1 MDPKETDFLG
11 LKALL
16 GNYLDGALFS
26 SSELCDAIIKQ
37 STVGTVVKAQGA
49 GDELDPIAVM
59 SVMNLQEKKEMPF
72 VKEIAAHLKGK
83 CPKDLK
89 DKLGEA
95 FTEKGVGMI
104 INERVINIPQETAP
118 PLVDG
123 LFDEIGWA
131 TEDEPTQEL
140 RDSFKFSK
148 YLFFTRLFRD
158 DDPEQNEENKKRK
171 RSDEP
176 LLMYIRPEDEF
187 FHQLAEWSFSW
198 KAKGTED
205 KNDID
210 DLKPMRLCMLV
221 DASKV
226 PEVRDKLKKMFA

>member
-1 MDPKETDFLG
+1 
-11 LKALL
+11 
-16 GNYLDGALFS
+16 
-26 SSELCDAIIKQ
+26 
-37 STVGTVVKAQGA
+37 
-49 GDELDPIAVM
+49 
-59 SVMNLQEKKEMPF
+59 MPF

-95 FTEKGVGMI
+95 FTEKGVGMV
-104 INERVINIPQETAP
+104 INERLINIPQETAP

-158 DDPEQNEENKKRK
+158 DEPEQNEENKKRK

-187 FHQLAEWSFSW
+187 FHQLAEWRLWCWANCPCGFE
-198 KAKGTED
+198 KDKKGEGF
-205 KNDID
+205 
-210 DLKPMRLCMLV
+210 L
-221 DASKV
+221 SKRV
-226 PEVRDKLKKMFA
+226 AAMKLTTDG

>member
-49 GDELDPIAVM
+49 GDENDPIAVM
-59 SVMNLQEKKEMPF
+59 SVMNLEEKKEMPF

-89 DKLGEA
+89 KKLDEA

-131 TEDEPTQEL
+131 TEDEPTKEL
-140 RDSFKFSK
+140 RIRSSSANTCSSPDYSETMTLSRMNRTRSGSGRTSRYWCTSDLRTNFSISWQSG
-148 YLFFTRLFRD
+148 LSHGR
-158 DDPEQNEENKKRK
+158 RK
-171 RSDEP
+171 APR
-176 LLMYIRPEDEF
+176 IRMT
-187 FHQLAEWSFSW
+187 L
-198 KAKGTED
+198 T
-205 KNDID
+205 I
-210 DLKPMRLCMLV
+210 
-221 DASKV
+221 
-226 PEVRDKLKKMFA
+226 